1 MGIAHD
7 FRLVSPISL
16 ANPIGLTS
24 PIEPT
29 ATALGGQSMWMYEA
43 LVRSRLQE
51 TEQEARRQRMVREL
65 TAGRFWRRLATFAD
79 RRAELA
85 RRGV

>member
-1 MGIAHD
+1 MGIATD
-7 FRLVSPISL
+7 PRLVVPISL
-16 ANPIGLTS
+16 TN

-65 TAGRFWRRLATFAD
+65 TAGRFWSRLARYAD

>member
-1 MGIAHD
+1 MGIATD
-7 FRLVSPISL
+7 FRLVTPISP
-16 ANPIGLTS
+16 AN

-29 ATALGGQSMWMYEA
+29 GTALGGQSMWMYEA

-65 TAGRFWRRLATFAD
+65 TAGRFWRRVARFAD
-79 RRAELA
+79 RQAELA

>member
-1 MGIAHD
+1 MSNATD
-7 FRLVSPISL
+7 FRLVGAAGL
-16 ANPIGLTS
+16 ANPIDAGTT
-24 PIEPT
+24 P
-29 ATALGGQSMWMYEA
+29 LGGQSMWMYEA

-51 TEQEARRQRMVREL
+51 TEQQLRRQRMVREL
-65 TAGRFWRRLATFAD
+65 TAGRFWRRVARFAD

>member
-1 MGIAHD
+1 MGIATD

-16 ANPIGLTS
+16 TN

-29 ATALGGQSMWMYEA
+29 NTALGGQSMWMYEA

-65 TAGRFWRRLATFAD
+65 TAGRFWSRLASFAG

-85 RRGV
+85 RRGI

>member
-1 MGIAHD
+1 MGIVTD
-7 FRLVSPISL
+7 FRPAGP
-16 ANPIGLTS
+16 ANPIV
-24 PIEPT
+24 PT
-29 ATALGGQSMWMYEA
+29 DTPLGGQSMWMYEA

-51 TEQEARRQRMVREL
+51 TELVAQRRRMVREL
-65 TAGRFWRRLATFAD
+65 TAGRFWRRLARFAD

>member
-1 MGIAHD
+1 MGIATDH
-7 FRLVSPISL
+7 RLVSPISL
-16 ANPIGLTS
+16 TN

-29 ATALGGQSMWMYEA
+29 DTALGGQPMWMYEA

-51 TEQEARRQRMVREL
+51 ARRRRMVREL
-65 TAGRFWRRLATFAD
+65 TAGRRWRRPARFAD

-85 RRGV
+85 RRGM

>member
-1 MGIAHD
+1 MGIVTEH
-7 FRLVSPISL
+7 RLVSPISPISL
-16 ANPIGLTS
+16 INPT
-24 PIEPT
+24 EPT
-29 ATALGGQSMWMYEA
+29 STALGGQSMWMYEA

-65 TAGRFWRRLATFAD
+65 TAGRFWRRLARFAD

>member
-1 MGIAHD
+1 MGIATD
-7 FRLVSPISL
+7 FRLVSPISP
-16 ANPIGLTS
+16 AKPIQ
-24 PIEPT
+24 PT

-51 TEQEARRQRMVREL
+51 TEREAQHRRMVREL
-65 TAGRFWRRLATFAD
+65 TAGRLWRRVARFAD

>member
-1 MGIAHD
+1 MGIATEL
-7 FRLVSPISL
+7 RQLTPISL
-16 ANPIGLTS
+16 ANPIQPTS
-24 PIEPT
+24 T
-29 ATALGGQSMWMYEA
+29 GLGGQSMWMYED

-65 TAGRFWRRLATFAD
+65 TAGRFWSRLARFAD

>member
-1 MGIAHD
+1 MGIATEH
-7 FRLVSPISL
+7 RLVSPISL
-16 ANPIGLTS
+16 TNPID
-24 PIEPT
+24 PT
-29 ATALGGQSMWMYEA
+29 NTAMGGQSMWMYEA

-51 TEQEARRQRMVREL
+51 TEQEARRRRMIREL
-65 TAGRFWRRLATFAD
+65 TAGRFWRRLASYAD